1 MNNLLN
7 LINFGQSYW
16 LDNIT
21 RDKLLDGELKKRV
34 DEEGLRGV
42 TSNPSIFYNAI
53 SGSDSYDEQI
63 SDLVNANKTT
73 PEIYEELAVKD
84 VQDACDVMRPV
95 FDSSNGLDG
104 YVSIEV
110 SPYLANDTEGTMI
123 EARRLYAKVNRP
135 NCLIKI
141 PGTEAGLP
149 AIEQMLYEGIN
160 INVTLLFSTAVYEK
174 VAYAYIKAL
183 KRRAAED
190 KPINHITSVASFFLS
205 RIDVLTDKLLLEL
218 DDHSPQANPKDILGK
233 TAIANAKIAYQSF
246 KKIFNGSE
254 WDALVKRGARV
265 QRPLW
270 ASTSTK
276 DPSSSKVKY
285 VEPLIGR
292 DTVTTLPDETIKAFR
307 DSGVIIEDAVE
318 KDIDQ
323 AENVMESLKKVGIDI
338 DSVTDQLSKEGVQKF
353 IDSFDLLMNCID
365 EKKKSL

>member
-1 MNNLLN
+1 MNNLSN

-21 RDKLLDGELKKRV
+21 RDKLLSGELKKRV

-53 SGSDSYDEQI
+53 SNSDSYNEQI
-63 SDLVNANKTT
+63 LELAKANKTT

-84 VQDACDVMRPV
+84 VQDACDIMRPV
-95 FDSSNGLDG
+95 FESSNGLDG

-110 SPYLANDTEGTMI
+110 SPYLANDTEGTMA

-141 PGTEAGLP
+141 PGTEAGIP

-160 INVTLLFSTAVYEK
+160 INVTLLFSIAVYEK
-174 VAYAYIKAL
+174 VAHAYINAL
-183 KRRAAED
+183 KRRVAEN
-190 KPINHITSVASFFLS
+190 KPINNITSVASFFLS
-205 RIDVLTDKLLLEL
+205 RIDVLTDKLLLEI
-218 DDHSPQANPKDILGK
+218 DDPSLQPKAKDLLGE
-233 TAIANAKIAYQSF
+233 TAIASAKIAYQRF
-246 KKIFNGSE
+246 KKIFSGSE
-254 WDALVKRGARV
+254 WDALVKKGARV

-276 DPSSSKVKY
+276 DPLSSKVKY

-292 DTVTTLPDETIKAFR
+292 DTVTTLPDETIKAFK
-307 DSGVIIEDAVE
+307 DFGVIVEDAIE
-318 KDIDQ
+318 KDIDK
-323 AENVMESLKKVGIDI
+323 AVNVMKSLKKVGIDI
-338 DSVTDQLSKEGVQKF
+338 NSVTDQLVREGVQKF
-353 IDSFDLLMNCID
+353 IDSFDSLLKCIE
-365 EKKKSL
+365 EKKESL